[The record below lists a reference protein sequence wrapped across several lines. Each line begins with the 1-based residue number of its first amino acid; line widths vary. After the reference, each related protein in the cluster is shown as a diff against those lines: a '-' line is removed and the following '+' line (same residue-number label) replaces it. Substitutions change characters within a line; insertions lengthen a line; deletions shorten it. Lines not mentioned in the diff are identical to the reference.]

1 MFAAA
6 TDAKRPNVGQ
16 NLSLDLRIK
25 YNFKTKQYNMFKKI
39 DKIKIIGYVFLITGF
54 LLVFLHKY
62 PKDKP
67 FNVLINNLYANFSA
81 EFISIAITILLIN
94 YLYELK
100 ETKNLKSRLIRELG
114 SEEKGLSS
122 RALKELRENGWL
134 QDGTLKNVDLQNA
147 NLSNLDL
154 SDANLEGV
162 NLKDA
167 NLNGAKLIRVNLNKA
182 NLTQAKLVRSN
193 LENCK
198 LNETIMHRVN
208 LSEGILNRIEVVN
221 IDFMNSNLELI
232 EMTDSKLVDCKFED
246 VTLKLTNLSRTKF
259 INCNFLRADVHSSN
273 IKESVFERCNI
284 SDLQNWSFF
293 ENRTSNS
300 FLAPTAA
307 PNDFMSNINS

>member
-1 MFAAA
+1 MLSS
-6 TDAKRPNVGQ
+6 TKLNKRFKIDMEKLKKCYYWLQ
-16 NLSLDLRIK
+16 NIDRIK
-25 YNFKTKQYNMFKKI
+25 L
-39 DKIKIIGYVFLITGF
+39 IGFIFLLLGIS
-54 LLVFLHKY
+54 LVFLHKY

-67 FNVLINNLYANFSA
+67 FNVLINDLYGNFCA
-81 EFISIAITILLIN
+81 EFISISITILLID

-100 ETKNLKSRLIRELG
+100 ETKSLKSRLIRELG

-154 SDANLEGV
+154 TDANLEGV

-167 NLNGAKLIRVNLNKA
+167 NLNGAKLTRVNLNKA

-193 LENCK
+193 LENSK

-208 LSEGILNRIEVVN
+208 LSEGILNRIEVTNV
-221 IDFMNSNLELI
+221 DFMTSNLELI
-232 EMTDSKLVDCKFED
+232 EMTDSKLTDCKFED
-246 VTLKLTNLSRTKF
+246 VILKLTNLSRTHF
-259 INCNFLRADVHSSN
+259 INCNFLRADVHTSN

-284 SDLQNWSFF
+284 SDIQNWSYF
-293 ENRTSNS
+293 ENRTNSS
-300 FLAPTAA
+300 FLAPTDA
-307 PNDFMSNINS
+307 PNNFMSNINS